1 MKNIHTKNNKSEIT
15 VNQKNN
21 LNKKR
26 NSNKFEINNE
36 NNGYKTFDN
45 NYYSLCNLDTF
56 IDTRDK
62 NNNINI
68 DISENR
74 KNLEKIQN
82 DKRRIKSNIFLDN
95 KESQNYNNYNYQQSI
110 SNNILKNYQKYGLYN
125 DKNYNMMKIKNKML
139 NIQNQNM
146 KYPQV
151 IQRNQNQDQ
160 TAYNTQINFNYNTN
174 QKYYAQKNFVYSKV
188 NYHTYKEKNNSNS
201 KMLLNKND
209 LQPKISS
216 ININNITRNNNIIVE
231 KIFNPKKLSKID
243 LIHFMIKPK
252 KNIKYIIKDK
262 NQIKF
267 SKDKLINCNHNDF
280 EIINNKKEDEFNFEN
295 EKEMIN
301 YIKNKYNDRK
311 LKEILDLKKI

>member
-1 MKNIHTKNNKSEIT
+1 
-15 VNQKNN
+15 
-21 LNKKR
+21 
-26 NSNKFEINNE
+26 
-36 NNGYKTFDN
+36 
-45 NYYSLCNLDTF
+45 
-56 IDTRDK
+56 
-62 NNNINI
+62 
-68 DISENR
+68 
-74 KNLEKIQN
+74 
-82 DKRRIKSNIFLDN
+82 
-95 KESQNYNNYNYQQSI
+95 
-110 SNNILKNYQKYGLYN
+110 
-125 DKNYNMMKIKNKML
+125 MKIKNKML
-139 NIQNQNM
+139 NIQNQNQNM

-174 QKYYAQKNFVYSKV
+174 QKYYVHKNFVYSKV

-216 ININNITRNNNIIVE
+216 ININNTTRNNNIIVE

-243 LIHFMIKPK
+243 SIHFMIKPR

-280 EIINNKKEDEFNFEN
+280 EIINNKNKSEFNFEN

-311 LKEILDLKKI
+311 LKEILDLKQNIENEEEYIRLKEENNILKGEIDCLKDENELIKVELNDIRNQYNDINKELKITKEENEKLKDNFINNLIEDDNNSNFVDE